1 MDTRRQELLTILGH
15 AMAGAI
21 EAHERRE
28 GTGLDPA
35 QRARRLL
42 PLLGRTADRI
52 EAWARPR
59 GTGATQSTP

>member
-1 MDTRRQELLTILGH
+1 MDTKRHELLAILGH

-28 GTGLDPA
+28 GTGIDPA
-35 QRARRLL
+35 QRARHLL
-42 PLLGRTADRI
+42 PLLEYAADRI